1 MAIQTRYLGS
11 IFLVL
16 LLVSVG
22 IETRPLNPTIVSEMF
37 GTSNWKSIQ
46 PIAEEGGKRDEQ
58 RLSPGG
64 PDAHHH

>member
-16 LLVSVG
+16 LLSAG
-22 IETRPLNPTIVSEMF
+22 IETRTLNPTIVSEMS
-37 GTSNWKSIQ
+37 GTSNWKSIE
-46 PIAEEGGKRDEQ
+46 PLVEEGGRRDEQ

-64 PDAHHH
+64 PDARHH